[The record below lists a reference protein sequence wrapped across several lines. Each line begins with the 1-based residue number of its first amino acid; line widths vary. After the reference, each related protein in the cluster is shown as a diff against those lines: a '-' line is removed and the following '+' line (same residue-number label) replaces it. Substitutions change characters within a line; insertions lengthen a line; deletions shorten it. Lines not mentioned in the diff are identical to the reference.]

1 MLSRKIYFEDLLTDC
16 IDAVESV
23 EIPLDQ
29 RGEVIAALVLSDSYN
44 GLRKSILQAEATRT
58 RP

>member
-16 IDAVESV
+16 IDAVEPV

-29 RGEVIAALVLSDSYN
+29 RGEVIAALVLSDGYN
-44 GLRKSILQAEATRT
+44 GLRKSILQAEATRAQ
-58 RP
+58 P

>member
-1 MLSRKIYFEDLLTDC
+1 MLTRQLYFEDLLTDC

-23 EIPLDQ
+23 KIPLDQ

-44 GLRKSILQAEATRT
+44 GLRKSILQAEASRA

>member
-44 GLRKSILQAEATRT
+44 GLRKSILQAEATRA

>member
-44 GLRKSILQAEATRT
+44 GLRKSILQTEATRA

>member
-44 GLRKSILQAEATRT
+44 GLRKSILQAEASRA